1 MYNTR
6 IIHSRIG
13 MMKRRLVS
21 VLLLALFW
29 LSVAQGEDLVQV
41 YEMAVQ
47 NDAQIKAAR
56 ATRDSVLESRPQAI
70 AQLLPTLSMSGSA
83 NSVDSKVFGSGTDTY
98 KKANLSLSLS
108 MPVYRRELWVQLDQA
123 DDQSAQA
130 EATYAAAEQDLVVR
144 TAQAYFDILS
154 AQDSLK
160 FAKAETDAIARQL
173 EQARQRFDVGLI
185 AITEVHEA
193 QAAYDQ
199 SRADLIQAENTLDNA
214 WEALYEITNQKVK
227 SLASLDKNLAMS
239 KPMPASLEKW
249 GSKALEQNLSIKAAE
264 KAAELARNNVK
275 VQQSGHLPSLDLVG
289 SHTENRYN
297 DTTTSD
303 TDTSTIGL
311 QLTVPLYAGG
321 AVNSRTRQARF
332 DLEASQENLDKE
344 RRSVTRQVRDA
355 YRGVLASISSVKAL
369 QASTVSARSALEAT
383 EAGYEVG
390 TRTIVDV
397 LNSQRDLYRSLR
409 NYANVR
415 YNYIMNGLR
424 LKQAAGIVSVDDLNR
439 IRPWLK

>member
-1 MYNTR
+1 
-6 IIHSRIG
+6 
-13 MMKRRLVS
+13 MMKIRLVS
-21 VLLLALFW
+21 VLLTTLLW
-29 LSVAQGEDLVQV
+29 LSAAQGEDLVQV

-56 ATRDSVLESRPQAI
+56 ATRDSVFESRPQAI
-70 AQLLPTLSMSGSA
+70 AQLLPALSMSGSSS
-83 NSVDSKVFGSGTDTY
+83 SVDVDTVHSSSGTGSSAY
-98 KKANLSLSLS
+98 NKSSLSLNLS
-108 MPVYRRELWVQLDQA
+108 MPIYRRELWVQLDQA
-123 DDQSAQA
+123 DDQIAQA
-130 EATYAAAEQDLVVR
+130 EATYAAAEQDLIVR

-154 AQDSLK
+154 AQDGLK

-173 EQARQRFDVGLI
+173 EQAKQRFDVGLI
-185 AITEVHEA
+185 AITAVHEA

-199 SRADLIQAENTLDNA
+199 SRADLIQAENDLDNA
-214 WEALYEITNQKVK
+214 WEVLYEITNQQIK
-227 SLASLDKNLAMS
+227 SLAPLDQNLVLTR
-239 KPMPASLEKW
+239 PMPASLEKW
-249 GSKALEQNLSIKAAE
+249 GSKALQQNLSIKAAE
-264 KAAELARNNVK
+264 KAASLARNNVK

-289 SHTENRYN
+289 SSSRDRTSLSSG
-297 DTTTSD
+297 SD
-303 TDTSTIGL
+303 TNTSSIGV

-321 AVNSRTRQARF
+321 GVNSRTRQARF
-332 DLEASQENLDKE
+332 ELEASQENLDKE

-415 YNYIMNGLR
+415 YNYIMSGLK
-424 LKQAAGIVSVDDLNR
+424 LKQAAGIVSADDLNR